1 MKNAAAAVPST
12 FSTSSTFSNFS
23 PLRRVAPMTT
33 CAAVLVAVLTAC
45 GGGSGGGSVVLPPV
59 SPAPPT
65 TPAPVAAG
73 TRTTVALLE
82 TTDLHF
88 NVRSYDYFKLAEDK
102 SYGYERTATLINA
115 ARKEFANTMLFD
127 NGDTIQGTALADY
140 EALVSRIPCTQPLS
154 VYKAMNATGY
164 DAGTLGNHEFNYGL
178 DFLNQ
183 VIGGGLDVDGVDG
196 TKKCAGPNFPM
207 VLANVQ
213 SVKSGKPLLAPYTIV
228 TKQFSATG
236 PDGKTVTVPV
246 KVGVIGFTTPGILS
260 WDKRFLEG
268 KVRTEGA
275 VESATRYIPE
285 LRAQGADIVVA
296 LQHGGLDASPY
307 SPTMESP
314 GLYLSKVPGID
325 ALMMGHQHG
334 VFPDRGT
341 SPGYKQAGVDN
352 AAGTVNG
359 VPAVMASSWGKALG
373 LIKLELVYD
382 GKAWSVDKSKTFV
395 DARSTQTGKDGAGK
409 AIYVDA
415 DPSVAPLIETQHQAA
430 ITYVKTPIGSTD
442 FRMNTYFADVGDPG
456 AIQIVNQAQAG
467 YVTAYIEANL
477 PQYASLPVLSVSAPF
492 KSGYEGGRDY
502 TDVAVG
508 NLAIFNAA
516 DLYLYPNT
524 VYAVKVTGAEVKAWL
539 EAAAKRFNRID
550 PAATADQQLISTFP
564 GYNFDMFTTPDVQ
577 YEIDVTQAVGS
588 RIRNLSY
595 MGAPIDL
602 AKEFVIATNN
612 YRATSGAS
620 FIAALDGRATIYA
633 SPDANRDVLIDY
645 VKTHKTITR
654 TANGAARSWRF
665 TQVTTAGNVVF
676 TSGQGQLGA
685 ATDAGL
691 ANISLLTADDGS
703 GKGRSVYKLD
713 LGH

>member
-1 MKNAAAAVPST
+1 MKKAVAASPWRLAPMSACVAILAAA
-12 FSTSSTFSNFS
+12 
-23 PLRRVAPMTT
+23 
-33 CAAVLVAVLTAC
+33 LTAC
-45 GGGSGGGSVVLPPV
+45 GGGGSSGPIFPPV
-59 SPAPPT
+59 APAPNPPAPPA
-65 TPAPVAAG
+65 PAPVAAG

-115 ARKEFANTMLFD
+115 ARKEFPNTVLLD

-140 EALVSRIPCTQPLS
+140 EALVSRIPCNQPLS
-154 VYKAMNATGY
+154 IYKVMNASGF

-183 VIGGGLDVDGVDG
+183 VLGGGLDVDGVDG
-196 TKKCAGPNFPM
+196 SKKCAGPTFPM

-213 SVKSGKPLLAPYTIV
+213 SIKSGKPLIAPYTIV
-228 TKQFSATG
+228 TKQFTATD
-236 PDGKTVTVPV
+236 PDGKVVTVPI
-246 KVGVIGFTTPGILS
+246 KVGVIGFTTPGILN

-268 KVRTEGA
+268 KVSTQGA
-275 VESATRYIPE
+275 VEAANKYIPE
-285 LRAQGADIVVA
+285 LRAKGADIVVA

-334 VFPDRGT
+334 TFPDRGT
-341 SPGYKQAGVDN
+341 NPGYKQAGVDN
-352 AAGTVNG
+352 KAGTVNG

-373 LIKLELVYD
+373 LIRLDLVYD
-382 GKAWSVDKSKTFV
+382 GKTWSVDKTKTNV
-395 DARSTQTGKDGAGK
+395 ELRSTQTGKDSAGK

-456 AIQIVNQAQAG
+456 AIQIVNQAQAD
-467 YVTAYIEANL
+467 YVAAYIQANL

-524 VYAVKVTGAEVKAWL
+524 VYAVKVTGAEIKGWL
-539 EAAAKRFNRID
+539 EAAAKRFNKISTS
-550 PAATADQQLISTFP
+550 ATADQQLISTFP
-564 GYNFDMFTTPDVQ
+564 GYNFDMFTTPDMQ
-577 YEIDVTQAVGS
+577 YEIDVTQDVGS
-588 RIRNLSY
+588 RIKNLMY
-595 MGAPIDL
+595 KGAAIDP

-620 FIAALDGRATIYA
+620 FIPALDGRATIYA
-633 SPDANRDVLIDY
+633 SPDANRDVLIEY
-645 VKTHKTITR
+645 IKAKKTITR
-654 TANGAARSWRF
+654 ATNGAARSWRF

-676 TSGQGQLGA
+676 TSGQGQLSA

-691 ANISLLTADDGS
+691 NNISVLTADDGS
-703 GKGRSVYKLD
+703 GKGRAVYKLD
-713 LGH
+713 LSK

>member
-1 MKNAAAAVPST
+1 MKNAAATAP
-12 FSTSSTFSNFS
+12 F
-23 PLRRVAPMTT
+23 LRLAPMST
-33 CAAVLVAVLTAC
+33 CAVVLAAALTAC
-45 GGGSGGGSVVLPPV
+45 GGGSGGGGGIVFPPV
-59 SPAPPT
+59 NPAPPAAT
-65 TPAPVAAG
+65 PVAAG
-73 TRTTVALLE
+73 TRATVALLE

-140 EALVSRIPCTQPLS
+140 EAQVSRIPCTQPLS
-154 VYKAMNATGY
+154 VYKVMNTTGY

-183 VIGGGLDVDGVDG
+183 VLGGGLDVEGVDG
-196 TKKCAGPNFPM
+196 TKKCAGPTFPM

-228 TKQFSATG
+228 TKQFAATG
-236 PDGKTVTVPV
+236 PDGKAVTVPV
-246 KVGVIGFTTPGILS
+246 RVGVIGFTTPGILN

-275 VESATRYIPE
+275 VEAATKYIPE
-285 LRAQGADIVVA
+285 LRAKGVDIVVA
-296 LQHGGLDASPY
+296 LQHGGLDGSPY

-334 VFPDRGT
+334 VFPDRGAK
-341 SPGYKQAGVDN
+341 PGYTQAGVDN

-415 DPSVAPLIETQHQAA
+415 DPAVAPQIETQHQAA

-442 FRMNTYFADVGDPG
+442 FRMSTYFADVGDPG
-456 AIQIVNQAQAG
+456 AIQIVNEAQAD
-467 YVTAYIEANL
+467 YVKTYIQASL

-524 VYAVKVTGAEVKAWL
+524 VYAVKVTGAEIKSWL
-539 EAAAKRFNRID
+539 EAAAKRFNKIN
-550 PAATADQQLISTFP
+550 PALTTDQQLISTFP

-577 YEIDVTQAVGS
+577 YEIDVTQSEGS
-588 RIRNLSY
+588 RIKNLMY
-595 MGAPIDL
+595 MGTAIDP

-620 FIAALDGRATIYA
+620 FIPALDGRATIYP
-633 SPDANRDVLIDY
+633 SPDANRDVLIAY
-645 VKTHKTITR
+645 IKAKKTITR
-654 TANGAARSWRF
+654 VANGASRSWRF
-665 TQVTTAGNVVF
+665 TKVATAGNVVF

-685 ATDAGL
+685 AADAGL
-691 ANISLLTADDGS
+691 ANVSLLTADDGS

-713 LGH
+713 LNN